1 MTNKVHN
8 TIIDIGGD
16 SFTTEDVVAYDLDSA
31 FLEPNQIL
39 FFMRFSQRRIVSLS
53 DNLDAISRLLNMNTS
68 IHEGVDVLY
77 QHESVK

>member
-1 MTNKVHN
+1 MTDKMHN

-53 DNLDAISRLLNMNTS
+53 DNLEVISRLLNMNSS
-68 IHEGVDVLY
+68 IHEEVGFLY
-77 QHESVK
+77 QH